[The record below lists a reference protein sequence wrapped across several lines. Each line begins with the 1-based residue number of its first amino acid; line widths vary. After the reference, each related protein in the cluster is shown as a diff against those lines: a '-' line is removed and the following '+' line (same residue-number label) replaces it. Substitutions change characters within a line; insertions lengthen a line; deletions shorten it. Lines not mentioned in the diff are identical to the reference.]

1 MNELPKP
8 NAFIFKA
15 FIDGEYRYC
24 ICPRIDNKWSE
35 QDIFYIRPNET
46 DLPFLKDFDDI
57 LDNEKFS
64 IVFIGYELDPSGEG
78 FNVKNVDSKYLKSDT
93 ALAKD
98 MYQKNSFFET
108 IEEGYNLF
116 YEQQSSGQGEQTQTN
131 Q

>member
-1 MNELPKP
+1 MNELLKP

-15 FIDGEYRYC
+15 LIDGEYRYC

-35 QDIFYIRPNET
+35 QDIVYIRANET
-46 DLPFLKDFDDI
+46 DLPLLKNFDSI

-64 IVFIGYELDPSGEG
+64 IVFIRYESDSSGDG
-78 FNVKNVDSKYLKSDT
+78 FTIKILDSKYLKSDT
-93 ALAKD
+93 TLAKD

-116 YEQQSSGQGEQTQTN
+116 YEQPEREGE
-131 Q
+131 